1 MSFIGLELAEAPVV
15 VEGEETGGEEDEGES
30 RPGQPQVEIRRDK
43 WETRREMSH
52 KRMIGVRVCLMN
64 IFLLFFN
71 LIDFEINNRAF
82 VFHK

>member
-1 MSFIGLELAEAPVV
+1 M

-52 KRMIGVRVCLMN
+52 KTNDRSEGLFDEY
-64 IFLLFFN
+64 IFVVL
-71 LIDFEINNRAF
+71 
-82 VFHK
+82 